1 MSSGGE
7 GRCSV
12 TLATPSGSDKAIDD
26 LARMW
31 NPALH
36 GALPGDNDV
45 RSSPV
50 FPSRSPSGADQAVS
64 RTDVLHDDATS
75 LPAICQSVADEI
87 LLTSSRL
94 TPVSS
99 DGLAGC

>member
-1 MSSGGE
+1 MFRHAGDSIWKRQGYRRLGAHVESGPPW
-7 GRCSV
+7 RAAR
-12 TLATPSGSDKAIDD
+12 LPSC
-26 LARMW
+26 
-31 NPALH
+31 
-36 GALPGDNDV
+36 
-45 RSSPV
+45 
-50 FPSRSPSGADQAVS
+50 SRSPSGADQAVS

>member
-1 MSSGGE
+1 MFRHAGDSIWKRQGYPRLGAHVESGPPW
-7 GRCSV
+7 R
-12 TLATPSGSDKAIDD
+12 AA
-26 LARMW
+26 
-31 NPALH
+31 
-36 GALPGDNDV
+36 GDNDV
-45 RSSPV
+45 RSSPA
-50 FPSRSPSGADQAVS
+50 FLSWSPSGADQAVS

-87 LLTSSRL
+87 LLTYSRL